1 MFGKMNKIE
10 ASVKKKKKNLKKKK
24 KKLNLAWDVE
34 SDSSDSSDSREW
46 LV

>member
-10 ASVKKKKKNLKKKK
+10 ASVKKKKKFKKKK

-34 SDSSDSSDSREW
+34 SDSSDSREW